1 MNVIV
6 NTVKELKDKIGDEVD
21 KTYHGFENMRDAG
34 EDEWFS
40 ELCFCI
46 LTANASAEMGIRA
59 QKLLGYDGFSG
70 LSLKELADGLKS
82 SGYRFYNKRAEYIV
96 GARWINGAL
105 KKTIMGMNNQFKA
118 REWLAQNIK
127 GIGYK
132 EASHFLRNVGYGD
145 LAILDKHILYILR
158 KYDLIGDFKTVN
170 KKRYI
175 AIEHVLR
182 EIAQRLHMPV
192 GKLDLYLWYMKTGNV
207 LK

>member
-192 GKLDLYLWYMKTGNV
+192 GKLDLYLWYMKTGKV